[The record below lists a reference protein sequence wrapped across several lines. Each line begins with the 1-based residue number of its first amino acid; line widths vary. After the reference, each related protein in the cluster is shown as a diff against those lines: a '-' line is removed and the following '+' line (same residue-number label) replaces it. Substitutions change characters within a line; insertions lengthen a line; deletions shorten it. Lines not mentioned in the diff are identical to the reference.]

1 MKNFIRISTDKQNSK
16 DEWINIHYIIRVFQ
30 DIEEKDSEWSTA
42 IVIKEIGWVYS
53 DEPVEQI
60 VKKIKEAQQ

>member
-1 MKNFIRISTDKQNSK
+1 MKNFIRISTDKNNSIH
-16 DEWINIHYIIRVFQ
+16 EWININYIIRVFH

-42 IVIKEIGWVYS
+42 IVVDKIGLIYS
-53 DEPVEQI
+53 NEPVEQI

>member
-1 MKNFIRISTDKQNSK
+1 ME
-16 DEWINIHYIIRVFQ
+16 EWININYIIRVFQ
-30 DIEEKDSEWSTA
+30 DIEIKDTKWSTA
-42 IVIKEIGWVYS
+42 IVIKEIGWIYS